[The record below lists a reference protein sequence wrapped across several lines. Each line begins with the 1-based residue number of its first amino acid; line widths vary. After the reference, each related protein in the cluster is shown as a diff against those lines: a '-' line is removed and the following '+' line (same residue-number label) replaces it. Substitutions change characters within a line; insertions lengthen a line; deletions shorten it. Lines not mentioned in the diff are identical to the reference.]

1 MNDEYV
7 EKTIEN
13 DIYAYQNILKLSN
26 YIKNKTE
33 SKNSFENVVDALTN
47 KLSEGVYDYPHL
59 FK

>member
-7 EKTIEN
+7 EKTKGN
-13 DIYAYQNILKLSN
+13 DIYTYQNILELSN

-47 KLSEGVYDYPHL
+47 KLSEGIYDDPHL